1 MKYRAYA
8 YVDLLVYIDRIAYDM
23 KTRRPIQFNN
33 DLGLLLLMLQVGVSA
48 SHPEAARILRDVD
61 LSPGQPLQTNH
72 E

>member
-1 MKYRAYA
+1 
-8 YVDLLVYIDRIAYDM
+8 M

-33 DLGLLLLMLQVGVSA
+33 DLGLLLLMLQAGVSA
-48 SHPEAARILRDVD
+48 SLPEAARILRDVD